1 VASGIARRSLAFSWP
16 MANVATFWHGL
27 ELRHLTTLEAIAREG
42 SFSAAAEALG
52 YTQSAISGQVSQLEA
67 TVGAQLFR
75 RLQGRRG
82 VELTAE
88 GAALLEH
95 VQAIFGRLRAARA
108 DVEAIRLGVG
118 SRSLMTIGTF
128 PSLSTTFLPDVLA
141 RLETAPCP
149 VRVEVREDACGSSVM
164 AAVERGELDVA
175 FTTLPLPEG
184 PYRAVELFRDP
195 YYLVVSEHHPLA
207 GEEGPVPLSR
217 LGELPVVAQFR
228 SGRQAEIEDG
238 LRTIGVSL
246 NAVRRA
252 DTWTSIYATVDA
264 GGGFGLVPSLA
275 LANLP
280 PRLKVLSLEPGGAER
295 TVVVGWHADRLT
307 APARDQL
314 IEVSLASAARFCPR
328 IFGEA
333 LVAATTVPA

>member
-1 VASGIARRSLAFSWP
+1 
-16 MANVATFWHGL
+16 MANVSAFWRGV
-27 ELRHLTTLEAIAREG
+27 ELRHLRTLEAIAREG

-52 YTQSAISGQVSQLEA
+52 YTQSAISGQVAQLEA
-67 TVGAQLFR
+67 AIGIRLFR
-75 RLQGRRG
+75 RLRGRRG

-95 VQAIFGRLRAARA
+95 VQVILGRLRAARA
-108 DVEAIRLGVG
+108 DLEAARLGVG
-118 SRSLMTIGTF
+118 SRPLMTIGTF

-149 VRVEVREDACGSSVM
+149 VRVEVREDACGASVM
-164 AAVERGELDVA
+164 AAVQRGELEVA

-184 PYRAVELFRDP
+184 PYGAVELFRDP
-195 YYLVVSEHHPLA
+195 YYLVVSERHPMA
-207 GEEGPVPLSR
+207 DEEGPVSLSR
-217 LGELPVVAQFR
+217 LSELPVVAQFP
-228 SGRQAEIEDG
+228 SGRQAEIEDS
-238 LRTIGVSL
+238 LRAIGVSL

-252 DTWTSIYATVDA
+252 DTWTSIYAVVDA

-275 LANLP
+275 LANVP
-280 PRLKVLSLEPGGAER
+280 PRLKVLSLEPGCAER

-307 APARDQL
+307 AHGRDQL
-314 IEVSLASAARFCPR
+314 IEASQASAARFCSR

-333 LVAATTVPA
+333 LVAASTVTV